1 MRLAFLCVLLGV
13 VATTNPE
20 ELPASVVN
28 SFDCEEGL
36 QTKTISDAA
45 REVSKEKARKVIER
59 AISGWAIRRRQK
71 RKVSA
76 IIDEPSNRSK
86 EIVEPSDP
94 TVAFSNLCE
103 RAILRRLAPS
113 AIGLGVLTV
122 VASETWAP
130 SLEYCRSSFFLWKV
144 RQAAVRGAVVGL
156 RLGLLTIGAS
166 AAAHMVVEV
175 IVNPDAY
182 PKFVVDLANRIFLSQ
197 TGSAALDFLLPIYQ
211 YTIGNCFPAS

>member
-94 TVAFSNLCE
+94 TLAFSNLCD
-103 RAILRRLAPS
+103 RAILRRLA
-113 AIGLGVLTV
+113 AIAVGLGVLTV
-122 VASETWAP
+122 VASETLVPLLYCLLFTPVSPEFLKEWARKFAF
-130 SLEYCRSSFFLWKV
+130 SKTGQRILDNLWKV
-144 RQAAVRGAVVGL
+144 RQCTHG
-156 RLGLLTIGAS
+156 
-166 AAAHMVVEV
+166 
-175 IVNPDAY
+175 
-182 PKFVVDLANRIFLSQ
+182 KFCSF
-197 TGSAALDFLLPIYQ
+197 
-211 YTIGNCFPAS
+211 